1 MAAWFTFTIA
11 FSTTLILQ
19 VFGSG
24 VFEVDLHEFKN
35 HKGLLANGN
44 ACTPSCRTYFKIC
57 LKNYQA
63 VVSPGDC
70 IFGSRETPV
79 LGTNS
84 FSAKDSGTL
93 PRPIQI
99 PFKFGWPGSFSLIIE
114 AWHSPYGN
122 LPVDTNNPDFM
133 ISFFA
138 IQRQLGVGTD
148 WSQDTQTEKQ
158 TELRYSYRFICNE
171 SYYGES
177 CSKKCTPRDDRFG
190 HYTCTRDGQLS
201 CLPGWK
207 GKYCEERK
215 PNLLVSRLHGTCQ
228 LPWQCNC
235 QEGWG
240 GLLCDQ
246 GTPHTTFTT
255 SFLPLPLCKQ
265 TLFSALPSSDLNFC
279 THHHPCLNGATC
291 MNTGQGSYT
300 CTCLPG
306 FTGVNC
312 ELEMQECDSN
322 PCRNG
327 GICTNLETG
336 YRCTCLQGF
345 EGSHCEHNLL
355 TCADSP
361 CFHGGKCW
369 EKDNGRSYMCECPPG
384 YTGLNCEKRV
394 DKCTSLPCANG
405 GLCLLQGGMRMCSC
419 RAGFTGQRCEININE
434 CAGNPCLNGGTCQ
447 DRINDYACI
456 CPAGY
461 GGRNCD
467 RILDECFVRPCLN
480 GGICTAGSGPGKT
493 PAVCTCPPGYT
504 GPRCESFATFTSPV
518 TGDDGFQ
525 WAAVSLA
532 VGLVALLVLLCMVGF
547 ALRHIHRQARRQGA
561 ETETMN
567 NLSKVQSDNLI
578 PASQL
583 KNTNQKLSLE
593 VDCDSEKSN
602 FIHKNYHLDS
612 YNSKTKDFKDENSQE
627 DKSLIYDKSLED
639 KMPLSRMYS
648 EKPEC
653 RISTICSS
661 RDSMYQSVFVI
672 AEERRECVIAT
683 EVSVFLDFKRIALSQ
698 VSYPSIIIRLFM
710 EEL

>member
-11 FSTTLILQ
+11 FSTTLISQ

-24 VFEVDLHEFKN
+24 VFELDLHEFKN

-44 ACTPSCRTYFKIC
+44 ACKPNCRTYFRIC

-70 IFGSRETPV
+70 IFGSTMTAV

-93 PRPIQI
+93 PKPIQI
-99 PFKFGWPGSFSLIIE
+99 PFTFGWPGSFSLIIE

-122 LPVDTNNPDFM
+122 LPVDTNNPEFL
-133 ISFFA
+133 ISFIA
-138 IQRQLGVGTD
+138 IQRQMGVGTD
-148 WSQDTQTEKQ
+148 WSQNTQTEKQ

-177 CSKKCTPRDDRFG
+177 CSKKCSPRDDRFG
-190 HYTCTRDGQLS
+190 HYTCNRDGQLS
-201 CLPGWK
+201 CLPGWGTGK
-207 GKYCEERK
+207 GKYCEEPICLEGCSERNGNCTK
-215 PNLLVSRLHGTCQ
+215 PGECVCREGWQGTFCDECKKYPACKHGTCQ

-246 GTPHTTFTT
+246 
-255 SFLPLPLCKQ
+255 
-265 TLFSALPSSDLNFC
+265 DLNFC
-279 THHHPCLNGATC
+279 THHRPCVNGATC

-327 GICTNLETG
+327 AICTNLESG
-336 YRCTCLQGF
+336 YMCTCPQGF
-345 EGSHCEHNLL
+345 EGSHCEHSLL

-361 CFHGGKCW
+361 CFHSGFCW
-369 EKDNGRSYMCECPPG
+369 ETDNGRSYKCECPRG

-405 GLCLLQGGMRMCSC
+405 GLCLIHSGMRVCSC
-419 RAGFTGQRCEININE
+419 RAGFIGQRCEININE
-434 CAGNPCLNGGTCQ
+434 CAGNPCLNSGTCQ
-447 DRINDYACI
+447 DRINDYTCT

-461 GGRNCD
+461 GGRNCE
-467 RILDECFVRPCLN
+467 RILDECSLRTCLN
-480 GGICTAGSGPGKT
+480 GGVCTGGGGPGKP
-493 PAVCTCPPGYT
+493 PASCICLSGFT
-504 GPRCESFATFTSPV
+504 GPRCEFFAAVTSPV
-518 TGDDGFQ
+518 AEGEGQDSFQ

-532 VGLVALLVLLCMVGF
+532 VGLVALLVLLCMVGL
-547 ALRHIHRQARRQGA
+547 ALRHIHRQAQRERA
-561 ETETMN
+561 DTETMN
-567 NLSKVQSDNLI
+567 NLSNGQKHNLI
-578 PASQL
+578 PECQL
-583 KNTNQKLSLE
+583 KNNNQKRSLE

-612 YNSKTKDFKDENSQE
+612 YNSKSKEFKDEKSQE
-627 DKSLIYDKSLED
+627 DKSLIYVKCLED

-653 RISTICSS
+653 RVSTICSS

-672 AEERRECVIAT
+672 AEERKECVIAT
-683 EVSVFLDFKRIALSQ
+683 EV
-698 VSYPSIIIRLFM
+698 
-710 EEL
+710 

>member
-11 FSTTLILQ
+11 FSTTLITQ

-24 VFEVDLHEFKN
+24 VFELELQEFKN

-44 ACTPSCRTYFKIC
+44 ACKPNCRTYFRIC

-70 IFGSRETPV
+70 IFGSTMTPV

-99 PFKFGWPGSFSLIIE
+99 PFNYGWPGSFSLIIE
-114 AWHSPYGN
+114 AWHSPDGN
-122 LPVDTNNPDFM
+122 LPVDTNDPDFL

-138 IQRQLGVGTD
+138 IQRQLGVGTE
-148 WSQDTQTEKQ
+148 WSPDKQTGKQ

-190 HYTCTRDGQLS
+190 HYTCTRDGELS

-207 GKYCEERK
+207 GKYCEEPAETAGRAHSVMSVRSTQ
-215 PNLLVSRLHGTCQ
+215 PVNMVPASCHGSVPVRRAGEAYYVTKA
-228 LPWQCNC
+228 P
-235 QEGWG
+235 
-240 GLLCDQ
+240 
-246 GTPHTTFTT
+246 
-255 SFLPLPLCKQ
+255 CKQ
-265 TLFSALPSSDLNFC
+265 TLFSPPDLNYC
-279 THHHPCLNGATC
+279 THHHPCMNGATC

-306 FTGVNC
+306 FTGVKC
-312 ELEMQECDSN
+312 GLKMQECDSN

-327 GICTNLETG
+327 GICTNLESG
-336 YRCTCLQGF
+336 YLCNCPSGF
-345 EGSHCEHNLL
+345 EGSHCEHSLL
-355 TCADSP
+355 TCADFP

-369 EKDNGRSYMCECPPG
+369 EKDNGRSYMCECPRS

-405 GLCLLQGGMRMCSC
+405 GLCLIHGSTRMCSC
-419 RAGFTGQRCEININE
+419 RSGFTGQRCEININE

-447 DRINDYACI
+447 DRINDYTCT
-456 CPAGY
+456 CPAGFS
-461 GGRNCD
+461 GRNCD
-467 RILDECFVRPCLN
+467 RVLDECFLHPCLN
-480 GGICTAGSGPGKT
+480 GGLCTGGGGPGKP
-493 PAVCTCPPGYT
+493 PASCICPSGFS
-504 GPRCESFATFTSPV
+504 GPRCQFFPNLTSAV
-518 TGDDGFQ
+518 TNGEIKDSFQ

-532 VGLVALLVLLCMVGF
+532 VGLVALVVLLCMVGL
-547 ALRHIHRQARRQGA
+547 ALRHIHRQAQRETGD
-561 ETETMN
+561 TETMN
-567 NLSKVQSDNLI
+567 NFSNAQRDNLI

-583 KNTNQKLSLE
+583 KNTNQKISLE
-593 VDCDSEKSN
+593 VDCGSEKSN

-612 YNSKTKDFKDENSQE
+612 YNSKSKEFKDEKSQD
-627 DKSLIYDKSLED
+627 DKSLIYDKCLED

-683 EVSVFLDFKRIALSQ
+683 EV
-698 VSYPSIIIRLFM
+698 
-710 EEL
+710 

>member
-11 FSTTLILQ
+11 FSTTLITQ
-19 VFGSG
+19 VFGAG
-24 VFEVDLHEFKN
+24 IFEIDLDEFTN

-44 ACTPSCRTYFKIC
+44 ACKPNCRTYFRIC

-70 IFGSRETPV
+70 IFGNTMTPV

-93 PRPIQI
+93 PRPVQI
-99 PFKFGWPGSFSLIIE
+99 PFNFGWPGSFSLIIE

-122 LPVDTNNPDFM
+122 QPADTSNPDFL
-133 ISFFA
+133 ISFFT
-138 IQRQLGVGTD
+138 IQRQLGVGTNWYPD
-148 WSQDTQTEKQ
+148 KQIGKQ

-190 HYTCTRDGQLS
+190 HYTCTREGELA

-207 GKYCEERK
+207 GKYCEEPICLEGCSERNGNCSK
-215 PNLLVSRLHGTCQ
+215 PGECVCREGWQGTFCDECSKYPACKHGTCQ

-246 GTPHTTFTT
+246 
-255 SFLPLPLCKQ
+255 
-265 TLFSALPSSDLNFC
+265 DLNFC
-279 THHHPCLNGATC
+279 THHHPCVNGATC

-312 ELEMQECDSN
+312 ELEMQECDSS

-327 GICTNLETG
+327 GICTNLEKG
-336 YRCTCLQGF
+336 YKCECPQGF
-345 EGSHCEHNLL
+345 EGSHCEHSLL

-361 CFHGGKCW
+361 CFHSGECR
-369 EKDNGRSYMCECPPG
+369 EKDNGRSYICECPHS

-405 GLCLLQGGMRMCSC
+405 GLCLITPGGLRMCSC

-447 DRINDYACI
+447 DRINDYTCI

-467 RILDECFVRPCLN
+467 RVLDECSLRPCLN
-480 GGICTAGSGPGKT
+480 RGLCTGGGGPGK
-493 PAVCTCPPGYT
+493 PPSTCICLSGFT
-504 GPRCESFATFTSPV
+504 GPRCEFFINVTSPV
-518 TGDDGFQ
+518 IDGDIQDNFQ

-532 VGLVALLVLLCMVGF
+532 VGLVALLVLLCMVGL
-547 ALRHIHRQARRQGA
+547 ALRHIYRQAQRESGDA
-561 ETETMN
+561 ETMN
-567 NLSKVQSDNLI
+567 NFSNAQRDNLI

-583 KNTNQKLSLE
+583 KNTNHKISLE
-593 VDCDSEKSN
+593 VDCDTEKSN

-612 YNSKTKDFKDENSQE
+612 YNSKSKELKDEKSQE
-627 DKSLIYDKSLED
+627 EKGLIYDKCLED
-639 KMPLSRMYS
+639 KMPLSRMYR

-661 RDSMYQSVFVI
+661 RDSMYQSVCVI

-683 EVSVFLDFKRIALSQ
+683 EV
-698 VSYPSIIIRLFM
+698 
-710 EEL
+710 